1 MADGKLLSGLSA
13 LVVDDDAAS
22 AKLAAVVLRGE
33 GCEVGIARNA
43 EEALATLATFRADFI
58 VLDLILPLM
67 SGLLLAQRLKADPA
81 TRGLV
86 ILALTVFNGP
96 EAERAAL
103 AAGCSAYFRKPIEP
117 LSFPQRVLSC
127 LKGTP

>member
-1 MADGKLLSGLSA
+1 MTDGKLLSGLSA

-22 AKLAAVVLRGE
+22 AKLVAVVLRGE
-33 GCEVGIARNA
+33 DCEVGIARNA
-43 EEALATLATFRADFI
+43 EEALATLATFRPDFI

-81 TRGLV
+81 TRAIV
-86 ILALTVFNGP
+86 IVALTVVNGP
-96 EAERAAL
+96 DAERAAL
-103 AAGCSAYFRKPIEP
+103 AAGCNAYFRKPIEP
-117 LSFPQRVLSC
+117 LSFPERVLVC